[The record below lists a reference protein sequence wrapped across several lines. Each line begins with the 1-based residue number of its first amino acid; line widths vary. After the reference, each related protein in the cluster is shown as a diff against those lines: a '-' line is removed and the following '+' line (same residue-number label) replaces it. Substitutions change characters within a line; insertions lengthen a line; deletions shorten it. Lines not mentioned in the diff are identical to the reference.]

1 MANTTITA
9 LPAATTPLAGTEV
22 VPIVQGGVTKKVAVS
37 AISGGGSVTSV
48 GVTSPVTNTG
58 TSTAPVIAVNASSA
72 NTNSYLVQRDASGN
86 FSAGTIT
93 ASQYTVGANY
103 YLTFSGSNPLQAWSA
118 TSYQSY
124 DRTADQYNF
133 VVNGGGVLA
142 LNTTAVQA
150 YKPIRLQGSTSGYV
164 GLAAPATAGSTTYTF
179 PSADGSNGQV
189 LKTDGSGNLSW
200 VSSSG
205 SGTVTSVAMSVP
217 TFLSV
222 TGSPITSSGTLAV
235 TLSGTA
241 LPVANGGTGQ
251 TSANAALNGLLPSQ
265 SGQSG
270 KVLSTNGTDTT
281 WTAVGGTGTVT
292 SVALSAPAFLT
303 VSGSPITA
311 SGTLA
316 LTYSGTAI
324 PVANGGTGQTTTTA
338 AFDGLAP
345 TQTGNSGKYLT
356 TNGSTTS
363 WATVSGGGSPA
374 GADTQVQYNSGGTS
388 FGASSAFTFTS
399 STGVV
404 TATGFSGALN
414 GTVGATT
421 PTTGVFTTATARST
435 AVQDFVAL
443 QGRAGGTN
451 SYGVTLTPT
460 TLTASRTLTLPDA
473 SGTILQSGTTVT
485 VGQGGTGAT
494 TLTGVLKGNGT
505 SAFSAATSGTD
516 YSAGTSALATGI
528 VKSTTS
534 TGALSIAVAN
544 TDYQSPITLT
554 TVGSSGAAT
563 FVGNTLNI
571 PVYTGGGSS
580 GPILESYQT
589 ISSNYSLTAGSN
601 GFSVGPVSVATGVAV
616 TVPTGQVWLIAA

>member
-9 LPAATTPLAGTEV
+9 LPAATTPLTGTEV
-22 VPIVQGGVTKKVAVS
+22 VPIVQSGVTKKVAVS
-37 AISGGGSVTSV
+37 AIGGGGSGTVTSV
-48 GVTSPVTNTG
+48 SVATANGLAGSVASSTTTPAITLSTTVTGVLKGNGSAISAATANTDYQSPIALTTSG
-58 TSTAPVIAVNASSA
+58 TSGAATFN
-72 NTNSYLVQRDASGN
+72 
-86 FSAGTIT
+86 GTTLNIP
-93 ASQYTVGANY
+93 NY
-103 YLTFSGSNPLQAWSA
+103 
-118 TSYQSY
+118 
-124 DRTADQYNF
+124 
-133 VVNGGGVLA
+133 
-142 LNTTAVQA
+142 
-150 YKPIRLQGSTSGYV
+150 TSG
-164 GLAAPATAGSTTYTF
+164 G
-179 PSADGSNGQV
+179 
-189 LKTDGSGNLSW
+189 
-200 VSSSG
+200 G

-217 TFLSV
+217 SFLSV

-235 TLSGTA
+235 SLSGTA

-251 TSANAALNGLLPSQ
+251 TTANNALNALLPSQ
-265 SGQSG
+265 TSQSG
-270 KVLSTNGTDTT
+270 KVLSTDGTNTS
-281 WTAVGGTGTVT
+281 WIASGGTGTVT

-303 VSGSPITA
+303 VSGSPVTA

-316 LTYSGTAI
+316 LSYSGTAL

-345 TQTGNSGKYLT
+345 SQTGNSGKYLT
-356 TNGSTTS
+356 TNGTTTS

-374 GADTQVQYNSGGTS
+374 GSDTQVQYNSGGSS
-388 FGASSAFTFTS
+388 FGASSAFTFNS
-399 STGVV
+399 GTGVV
-404 TATGFSGALN
+404 TATGFAGALN
-414 GTVGATT
+414 GTVGAST
-421 PTTGVFTTATARST
+421 PTTGIFTTATARST

-505 SAFSAATSGTD
+505 SAFTAATAGTD

-554 TVGSSGAAT
+554 TSGSSGAAT